1 LDDLCYLSLL
11 ARPSLDLNLQHI
23 LRIIAFI
30 NMRLLITVAIALSAI
45 TVNGRVI
52 QSSTSPRDDA
62 LLSAPLDT
70 TAAIDGFDATGP
82 AWAAPPT
89 EERPMYVP
97 YPPASSDYW
106 EKVKCHGQAF
116 LSAMHGT
123 DIEAGKLF
131 VPVRQTAASTFSDP
145 GNRASSPRYFPMLML
160 LKQALSR
167 SGTGKT
173 LLSER

>member
-1 LDDLCYLSLL
+1 
-11 ARPSLDLNLQHI
+11 
-23 LRIIAFI
+23 
-30 NMRLLITVAIALSAI
+30 MRLLIALAIALFAI
-45 TVNGRVI
+45 TVNGRVV
-52 QSSTSPRDDA
+52 QSSTSPRDDS
-62 LLSAPLDT
+62 LLSAPFD
-70 TAAIDGFDATGP
+70 AIITVDGSGATGP

-97 YPPASSDYW
+97 YPPASNDYW

-116 LSAMHGT
+116 LSAMHST

-131 VPVRQTAASTFSDP
+131 MPVRQTAASTFSDP
-145 GNRASSPRYFPMLML
+145 GNRALFPRYFPMLMP

-173 LLSER
+173 LPSER